1 MELDETSQAESV
13 LWSKKDTHDIGGT
26 EMVHATVPK
35 HSVDLKCIPK
45 SFIPDMAACETS
57 VHEVLT
63 PQQFQDSHRPMPKI
77 GTKKDRFRARV
88 SRPQPSKA
96 SGRLTNRSW
105 LDLTEI

>member
-1 MELDETSQAESV
+1 MELDEAVQTEPV
-13 LWSKKDTHDIGGT
+13 RWSEKDTHDIGGT
-26 EMVHATVPK
+26 ETVHATVPK
-35 HSVDLKCIPK
+35 RSVDPKCIPK
-45 SFIPDMAACETS
+45 SFIPGTAACETS
-57 VHEVLT
+57 VHDVLT

-77 GTKKDRFRARV
+77 ATKLDGFRARV